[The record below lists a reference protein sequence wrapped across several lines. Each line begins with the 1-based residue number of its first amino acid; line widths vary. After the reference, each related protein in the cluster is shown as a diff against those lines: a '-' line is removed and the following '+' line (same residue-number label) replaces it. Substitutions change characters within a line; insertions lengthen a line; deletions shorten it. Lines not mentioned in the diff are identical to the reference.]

1 MKIAVIAGENE
12 KAEFLENGI
21 NTSNEV
27 LWLNS
32 PESVPADCN
41 CCIDLLFNNES
52 SRVQLL
58 SSLTIPLIV
67 VNAVAITSAGLPGN
81 FIRINGWSIFIKR
94 HTIEACCLQESM
106 KGKVEEVFACFN
118 KKINWTPDIPGFVA
132 ARIISSIINEA
143 YLALGEKVSTKA
155 EIDTAMKLGT
165 NYPYG
170 PFEWSSKIGLTYVY
184 QLLKAMAE
192 ENERYKPANELT
204 KEVSAL

>member
-12 KAEFLENGI
+12 KEELIAHGVTD
-21 NTSNEV
+21 NTEIQWIS
-27 LWLNS
+27 S
-32 PESVPADCN
+32 PEEVTADCN

-58 SSLTIPLIV
+58 SSLTIPLIA

-81 FIRINGWSIFIKR
+81 FIRINGWSTFLKR
-94 HTIEACCLQESM
+94 DIIEACCSQESM
-106 KGKVEEVFACFN
+106 KAKAAAIFACFN

-132 ARIISSIINEA
+132 ARIISAIINEA
-143 YLALGEKVSTKA
+143 YLALGENVSTKA

-170 PFEWSSKIGLTYVY
+170 PFEWSNKIGPSDVH
-184 QLLKAMAE
+184 QLLKAMAV
-192 ENERYKPANELT
+192 ENERYKPAEELT
-204 KEVSAL
+204 KEVLAL